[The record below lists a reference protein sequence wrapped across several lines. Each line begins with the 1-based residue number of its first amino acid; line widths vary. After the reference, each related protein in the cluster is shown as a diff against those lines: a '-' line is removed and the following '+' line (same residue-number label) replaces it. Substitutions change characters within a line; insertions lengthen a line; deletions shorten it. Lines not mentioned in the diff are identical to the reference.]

1 MNRIE
6 LLAEFRQVAEQI
18 LQLQSQL
25 QDLEM
30 QVNMSS
36 NDEKEV
42 YSL

>member
-6 LLAEFRQVAEQI
+6 LLAEFRHVAEQI

-30 QVNMSS
+30 QVSMSS
-36 NDEKEV
+36 NCEKGGWGI
-42 YSL
+42 

>member
-30 QVNMSS
+30 QVNMPS
-36 NDEKEV
+36 NNEKEV